1 MATIEPT
8 YHVAL
13 SFADED
19 RDFVEKVAA
28 QLRSDGV
35 EVFYDAYEEADL
47 WGKNLYDRLKDVYQN
62 QALFT
67 VMFISE
73 HYRDK
78 LWTNHERKAAQQRA
92 LADVGKEYIL
102 PAYFDTTITLPG
114 LAKGTGSISLPKKT
128 PEQVANL
135 IVKKLVAAGVELPR
149 TLSYSDNAKADIDF
163 PMPKGKAFTNLLTDL
178 KSHDWYTQEPAIGT
192 IFELD
197 WSALTPD
204 QIFVLGRNI
213 YQCADGEERSAKEL
227 LANLRRELARLP
239 EEAATHLL
247 NGMFFEVYF
256 NSEGEFRPRPKGR
269 YLERLLALQ
278 EVKKFASSISFIR
291 RALEPYQDQLP
302 FLPSLTPE
310 LIRFKLGV
318 RETDPPTVKSLKLGR
333 RELVVKADDT
343 HDPSD
348 RVWKLS
354 HITFTLA
361 SLKQNLAEAWN
372 IPVTRIEIA
381 CHPKLE
387 PSAKLRLPKD
397 HDIRWLRP

>member
-1 MATIEPT
+1 MAATEPT

-13 SFADED
+13 SFAGED
-19 RDFVEKVAA
+19 RAFVEKVAA
-28 QLRSDGV
+28 QLLSDGV
-35 EVFYDAYEEADL
+35 KVFYDEYEEATL
-47 WGKNLYDRLKDVYQN
+47 WGKDLYDHLKEVYQDL
-62 QALFT
+62 ALFT

-114 LAKGTGSISLPKKT
+114 LKKGTGSISLARKT
-128 PEQVANL
+128 SEHVASL
-135 IVKKLVAAGVELPR
+135 IVEKLVSAGVELPK
-149 TLSYSDNAKADIDF
+149 TLSYSDNAKSDIDF
-163 PMPKGKAFTNLLTDL
+163 PMPKGKAFTKLLTDL
-178 KSHDWYTQEPAIGT
+178 KSHNWYTQEPAIGT

-197 WSALTPD
+197 WPTLTPD
-204 QIFVLGRNI
+204 QIFVLGRNV
-213 YQCADGEERSAKEL
+213 YQCADGEERSAKGI

-239 EEAATHLL
+239 EEAAMHLL
-247 NGMFFEVYF
+247 NGMFFEAYF
-256 NSEGEFRPRPKGR
+256 SSEGEFRPRPKGR

-278 EVKKFASSISFIR
+278 EIKKFAPSISFIR

-302 FLPSLTPE
+302 FLPSLKPE
-310 LIRFKLGV
+310 PIRFKLAV
-318 RETDPPTVKSLKLGR
+318 KETDPPTVKSLKLGK
-333 RELVVKADDT
+333 RELVVKANDT

-361 SLKQNLAEAWN
+361 SLKQNLAEAWS
-372 IPVTRIEIA
+372 IPLTRLEIV
-381 CHPKLE
+381 CTPTLE

-397 HDIRWLRP
+397 YDIRWLRP